1 MEKWILYAIISMIFA
16 GITSVLAKFGMKNLN
31 SDTAL
36 VIRTSIVFSIIL
48 ANGFLFKNA
57 FAEIRHTSLQN
68 ILFLALSGITTSLS
82 WVFYYRAMKEGQVS
96 YVASIDKASIVVT
109 LLLSFV
115 LLKEPV
121 TAKVL
126 LGAGFILTGM
136 IILIW
141 K

>member
-1 MEKWILYAIISMIFA
+1 MEKWIIYAIISMVFA

-36 VIRTSIVFSIIL
+36 AIRTSIVFSIII
-48 ANGFLFKNA
+48 ANAFLFRNA
-57 FAEIRHTSLQN
+57 FTEIQGTTLKN
-68 ILFLALSGITTSLS
+68 IFFLALSGITTSLS
-82 WVFYYRAMKEGQVS
+82 WIFYYRAMKEGQVS
-96 YVASIDKASIVVT
+96 YVASIDKASIVIT
-109 LLLSFV
+109 LILSFV

-136 IILIW
+136 VILIW